1 VRTTLSYLQ
10 IDLQFAMVVQ
20 RVKPNQYPITIMF
33 KFKEFEK
40 VLYKD
45 NPKYERIKTSDLH
58 DLVALL
64 EKSASPNVDAVGKE
78 MKRIKKDKW
87 KKYARTREYLLTE
100 FPALRAN
107 LINFRTK
114 TLAAGSAGAI
124 NHVLVWDSD
133 SGDMDDLSHLKVRE
147 HVSWG
152 SADPAVA
159 PYVISEYKG
168 GGNHYGQGNAA
179 FTPGN
184 VGQGDDTHAA
194 LGPFSPEVLKF
205 KGPGA
210 LKYEMDQV
218 YELSEDGGSSWKAI
232 PKSTFKI
239 VRVASFEG
247 GKTKLSIAKGG
258 GNGEKIANSTTI

>member
-1 VRTTLSYLQ
+1 LICNFRWSVSEQ
-10 IDLQFAMVVQ
+10 NE
-20 RVKPNQYPITIMF
+20 NQQPITIMF

-40 VLYKD
+40 VLLKD

-64 EKSASPNVDAVGKE
+64 EKSATPNVDAVGKE
-78 MKRIKKDKW
+78 MKKIKKDKW

-100 FPALRAN
+100 FPALRAS
-107 LINFRTK
+107 LISFRTK
-114 TLAAGSAGAI
+114 TLAAGPSGAI

-133 SGDMDDLSHLKVRE
+133 SGDLDDLSHLKVRE

-159 PYVISEYKG
+159 PFVISEYKS

-184 VGQGDDTHAA
+184 VGQGDDTHAT

-205 KGPGA
+205 KGPGV